1 VAASGITVR
10 AGAGVLG
17 GWLAI
22 MPAAVVTLTL
32 RVDAL
37 GGNASDYATMLA
49 AGWLVMVVAL
59 IGAGRLSDALLRR
72 TGQRALLVRIA
83 VPLIALSGVC
93 LAVAPTPA
101 WLAAAWILA
110 QIPSAMVIT
119 TSLAVTGDALPPDRR
134 GLASGIIG
142 AAPIIALF
150 IGSFLVSLL
159 TGALP
164 FAFIL
169 PAFLGALL
177 ATPMMVGDIESTADV
192 ATTQTSAPAPSR
204 IPLFAW
210 GAFLAASF
218 LLSWATSTTNGFI
231 VRFVQEVSNVAS
243 GEAVDQATNAVIVAS
258 LLAIVASVVA
268 GLLSRGRMR
277 ALVLWAIAAT
287 ACGIALTILLAMPTA
302 FGIVIAAALFGIGFG
317 VANGVELAVVLVLRT
332 VPAHLGRDLGTF
344 TAVTTAP
351 FVLVPVLATA
361 VIRTDVAG
369 GLIAMFSLAIVVAF
383 AASVVAAV
391 IVARRR
397 TAIEEQPHML
407 RQPTQEQPHGRG

>member
-1 VAASGITVR
+1 MGASGITVR

-49 AGWLVMVVAL
+49 VGWLVMVVAL

-72 TGQRALLVRIA
+72 TGQRALLVRIG

-93 LAVAPTPA
+93 LAAAPTPA
-101 WLAAAWILA
+101 WLAAAWIFA

-119 TSLAVTGDALPPDRR
+119 TSLAVTGDALSPDRR

-150 IGSFLVSLL
+150 VGSFMVSLL

-164 FAFIL
+164 FALMF
-169 PAFLGALL
+169 PAFLGAVL
-177 ATPMMVGDIESTADV
+177 AIPMMVAHVESTADA
-192 ATTQTSAPAPSR
+192 ATTHTPAPARSR

-268 GLLSRGRMR
+268 GLISRGRMR
-277 ALVLWAIAAT
+277 ALVLWAVAAT
-287 ACGIALTILLAMPTA
+287 ACGLALTILLAMPTA

-317 VANGVELAVVLVLRT
+317 VANGVELAVVLLLRT

-351 FVLVPVLATA
+351 FVLVPVLAA
-361 VIRTDVAG
+361 AIIRTDVAA
-369 GLIAMFSLAIVVAF
+369 GLVAMFSLAIVVAF

-391 IVARRR
+391 IVARSR
-397 TAIEEQPHML
+397 TSIEGQPHMR
-407 RQPTQEQPHGRG
+407 RQPTQEQTHGRG